1 MQDTKL
7 RVPMEL
13 PLEGGGLYLRVAR
26 DIIIC
31 PMHFS
36 ISTPHF
42 ACIALTQYDR
52 IVSSLEMN
60 TDPDLKSPNELLC
73 LKHE

>member
-13 PLEGGGLYLRVAR
+13 PLEGGGLYLRAAR
-26 DIIIC
+26 DIIIFSK
-31 PMHFS
+31 HFS

-42 ACIALTQYDR
+42 ACIALTQYDS

-60 TDPDLKSPNELLC
+60 SGPDLKSPNELLC
-73 LKHE
+73 PKHE